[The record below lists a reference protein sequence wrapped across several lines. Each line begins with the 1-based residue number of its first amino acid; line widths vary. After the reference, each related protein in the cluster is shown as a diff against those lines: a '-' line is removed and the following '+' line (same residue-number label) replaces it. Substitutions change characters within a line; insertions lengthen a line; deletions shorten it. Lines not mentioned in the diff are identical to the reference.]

1 MNWFSVFKILVVCT
15 TFTFLTTE
23 TNGAKILSI
32 FGYPGP
38 SQYIMASALLKG
50 LAERGHEVTS
60 ISTFPQ
66 KTAVKNFRDI
76 AVMENAKLFDG
87 FTSEAIVDEQ
97 ESNFFQEMS
106 EFNDIGAEMVEN
118 VLKNPKVKDI
128 MKNEKFDLIIM
139 ETIMTDA
146 LYGFGQH
153 FNAPMVG
160 VSTFG
165 TMNFIDVLVGNIS
178 PLSYIPHVGLPYDT
192 HMSLKE
198 RILNTVFTIIDD
210 LHLNYVRL
218 PTQEKIFHKYFPNSK
233 LTFDEARTNFSLVLL
248 NQHFTLSYPR
258 PYVTNMIEVG
268 GLHIKQKADP
278 LPQDLQEFL
287 DNAKEG
293 AIYFSMG
300 SNLKSKDIPA
310 ETLKEILDTF
320 RELKLKVLWKFEAET
335 LPNKPDNVY
344 IKSWYP
350 QPSVLAHPNVK
361 LFISHGGFL
370 STTETIFHGKPI
382 LGIPIF
388 GDQPMNVKNA
398 VKGGYAL
405 SLKLNNLTKESFKS
419 TIMELL
425 INDRY
430 TKRVQQLSK
439 QYRDQPQTPLDKAI
453 YWVEYVL
460 RHEGAPHMR
469 NAGLDL
475 NYFQQNNI
483 DVFAIL
489 AGGFLLFFAVLVI
502 CIRLVVKVMCT
513 KKTTKKSSGKGKNKS
528 KIN

>member
-1 MNWFSVFKILVVCT
+1 MKKILAFRILIFCAIL
-15 TFTFLTTE
+15 TFQISN
-23 TNGAKILSI
+23 TNGAKILSV
-32 FGYPGP
+32 FGLPGP

-66 KTAVKNFRDI
+66 KMPVKNFRDI
-76 AVMENAKLFDG
+76 AVMENSKLFDALMTDVVGDKKDKG
-87 FTSEAIVDEQ
+87 FFKEMREFGETGYQMV
-97 ESNFFQEMS
+97 SNVMQHPGVRHLMKT
-106 EFNDIGAEMVEN
+106 EN
-118 VLKNPKVKDI
+118 
-128 MKNEKFDLIIM
+128 FDLIIV
-139 ETIMTDA
+139 ETILSEA
-146 LYGFGQH
+146 LYGLGEH
-153 FNAPMVG
+153 FKAPMVG

-165 TMNFIDVLVGNIS
+165 TINFVDYLVGNTSPMCYVPHIS
-178 PLSYIPHVGLPYDT
+178 LPYDNKMT
-192 HMSLKE
+192 LKE
-198 RILNTVFTIIDD
+198 RIFNVITTIIDD
-210 LHLNYVRL
+210 LHFNYIML
-218 PTQEKIFHKYFPNSK
+218 PPQEKLYKKYFPSAS
-233 LTFDEARTNFSLVLL
+233 LTLDEAQRNFSLILI

-258 PYVTNMIEVG
+258 PYVPNMIEVG
-268 GLHIKQKADP
+268 GLHIKQKPDA
-278 LPQDLQEFL
+278 LPKDLKEFL
-287 DNAKEG
+287 DNATEG

-300 SNLKSKDIPA
+300 SNLKSKDLPA
-310 ETLKEILDTF
+310 ETLKVFLDTF

-350 QPSVLAHPNVK
+350 QPSVLAHSNVK

-398 VKGGYAL
+398 VKSGYAL
-405 SLKLNNLTKESFKS
+405 SLKLDEITRESFKS

-425 INDRY
+425 SNDRY

-439 QYRDQPQTPLDKAI
+439 RYRDQPQTPLDTAI
-453 YWVEYVL
+453 YWIEYVL

-469 NAGLDL
+469 NAGVDL

-483 DVFAIL
+483 DVVAIL
-489 AGGFLLFFAVLVI
+489 AGGFLLFIIVLVI
-502 CIRLVVKVMCT
+502 FIGFVVKLLCG
-513 KKTTKKSSGKGKNKS
+513 KKRTNKSSDKSRSKRKN
-528 KIN
+528 N